1 MTDYVPILFADSW
14 VLTLLFSCESCITW
28 KCSWVKWPPEVQ
40 HHCPNT
46 PIVLVG
52 TKLDFRDD
60 KDIIEKLKEKL
71 MPITYPSI

>member
-1 MTDYVPILFADSW
+1 MSPSYAPTAEFLLRFSLVSAASLEN
-14 VLTLLFSCESCITW
+14 VLA
-28 KCSWVKWPPEVQ
+28 KWHPEVR

-71 MPITYPSI
+71 MPITYARG